1 MKVVVGLG
9 NPGKKYAGTR
19 HNVGF
24 QVLEIL
30 SRRHSAPAW
39 RKGFEA
45 EVTEIS
51 FGGNRVLLVAPQT
64 YMNLSGRSVKGV
76 VHFYK
81 CSLNDLIVISDDLNL
96 PAGQLRL
103 RQSGSAGGQK
113 GLQNIIEQLGTN
125 EFARLRI
132 GIGRPP
138 EGMDSANYVLQKF
151 TSREQAEMER
161 AVDRAADAVE
171 MWTSA
176 GMDVTM
182 NRFNRSP
189 DAGASASEDP

>member
-24 QVLEIL
+24 EVLEVL
-30 SRRHSAPAW
+30 SRRYSAPAW

-51 FGGNRVLLVAPQT
+51 LGEHRVLLVAPQT
-64 YMNLSGRSVKGV
+64 YMNLSGRSVRGV
-76 VHFYK
+76 VNFYK
-81 CSLNDLIVISDDLNL
+81 ISLNDLMVISDDLNL
-96 PAGQLRL
+96 PMGQLRL
-103 RQSGSAGGQK
+103 RQSGTAGGQK

-189 DAGASASEDP
+189 DAGESGAENP